1 MTSFRLALPLV
12 SRPGRHLCRLFSRL
26 RTAEALAKSRRRLAR
41 LDDHLLRDI
50 GLTRT
55 EAEAEAERSA
65 WDSPLHW
72 KG

>member
-12 SRPGRHLCRLFSRL
+12 SRPGRHLGRLFSRL